1 MEVSSEL
8 PAIYREHFQF
18 VWHTLRRL
26 GVPSRDLPDVTH
38 DVFLV
43 VHRKLGDYDRSR
55 PLKPWLFGIAY
66 RVSADRARKFSTSRE
81 RLEEGPEAIAGDDD
95 ALLLLEKAEALKLVE
110 DSLERLDL
118 EKRAVF
124 VLHEI
129 EEQPAPAIAET
140 LGIPLNTVYSRLRVA
155 RETFVKAARRLAS
168 QEAR

>member
-1 MEVSSEL
+1 VEVGPEL

-26 GVPSRDLPDVTH
+26 GVPARDLPDVTH

-43 VHRKLGDYDRSR
+43 VHKKLGDYDRSR
-55 PLKPWLFGIAY
+55 PMKPWLFGIAF
-66 RVSADRARKFSTSRE
+66 RVASDRARKFSTHRE
-81 RLEEGPEAIAGDDD
+81 RLEEGPEAVAGDDD
-95 ALLLLEKAEALKLVE
+95 ALLLLEKAEAKKLFE
-110 DSLERLDL
+110 ASLERLDL

-129 EEQPAPAIAET
+129 EEQPAPAIAES

-155 RETFVKAARRLAS
+155 RETFAKAARRVAS